1 MEFDAQVVKTLK
13 PWFPD
18 IDISGV
24 HIVTSGPVCWFV
36 RSVLH
41 QGAMTVSPYIFFGR
55 HEYDPSSGRSVALVA
70 HELRHV
76 EQYRKYGHIGFLAR
90 YFRDLARN
98 RGKYSPDL
106 PLEAECYELQ
116 ARVQQALPQNFV

>member
-1 MEFDAQVVKTLK
+1 MKLDGRVVDALK

-18 IDISGV
+18 TDIEGV
-24 HIVTSGPVCWFV
+24 RLIMSGPVCWFV
-36 RSVLH
+36 RSVLR
-41 QGAMTVSPYIFFGR
+41 QGAMTISPFIFFGR
-55 HEYDPSSGRSVALVA
+55 RGYEPNSRVSVALVA

-90 YFRDLARN
+90 YFHDLARN

-106 PLEAECYELQ
+106 PFEAECYELQ
-116 ARVQQALPQNFV
+116 ARVQEALPQHFV